1 MEFLYQLKRT
11 QDIIRALWILKEL
24 KKHERWTREK
34 LANFQHQQLSL
45 LISYA
50 VNHSPFYKELYKNI
64 NINQPIILNDLPV
77 INKATMMENFDR
89 FVTDPSLKLA
99 ELQTHIRQLSGD
111 EYYLGKYRVFTTSG
125 SSGVKGVFVYN
136 RKEWST
142 NLAGGYRG
150 SSLVAADSLR
160 FPNRLKET
168 KIYAGN
174 AVHITYRM
182 TVSGQLPVINTQRLS
197 AASSIE
203 SQVNALNAFQ
213 PEFLSTYPSIASLLA
228 IEQLEGRLNIHPK
241 VVVTA
246 AETRTK
252 EMESNIQKA
261 WNVMPFNVYGSTEGG
276 AFNVDCPSHRGIHIF
291 EDLTIME
298 VVDDKNQPVPD
309 GSLGN
314 KILITN
320 LFNYTQP
327 LIRYEITDMVT
338 ISNEVCPCGR
348 SFRLITKVEGRNDD
362 IIYLRNASGLDIPVH
377 HIHFTTAVGVVKG
390 IKEYRIVHDDKGLII
405 NVVLRKGSSEDNVT
419 NEIKVNLIETL
430 QTLGV
435 KYPDIHIRF
444 IDKIDRDP
452 DAMGKVKLIQSNIRK
467 AKTGNTSS

>member
-298 VVDDKNQPVPD
+298 VVDDKNQPVQD
-309 GSLGN
+309 LSL
-314 KILITN
+314 
-320 LFNYTQP
+320 
-327 LIRYEITDMVT
+327 
-338 ISNEVCPCGR
+338 
-348 SFRLITKVEGRNDD
+348 
-362 IIYLRNASGLDIPVH
+362 
-377 HIHFTTAVGVVKG
+377 
-390 IKEYRIVHDDKGLII
+390 
-405 NVVLRKGSSEDNVT
+405 
-419 NEIKVNLIETL
+419 
-430 QTLGV
+430 
-435 KYPDIHIRF
+435 IHI
-444 IDKIDRDP
+444 
-452 DAMGKVKLIQSNIRK
+452 
-467 AKTGNTSS
+467 